1 MSMASRI
8 VGTLLTI
15 VVGAACSDT
24 TGPGLCDPDG
34 PGPSIEG
41 SRAASLPPVPTTHR
55 TIDDRWAAIA
65 RDVPGGW
72 GGLFFEG
79 ALPIVY
85 LVDPSQ
91 RTAALD
97 ALYSLGVG
105 APYADIRRAD
115 VWQGRWDFGQL
126 YDWYRYLNEVAVVW
140 RYGVASSDID
150 EFQNRLVYGV
160 LEDSLDSFTKTIE
173 SLQLPCELVVIKVG
187 SGILIL

>member
-24 TGPGLCDPDG
+24 TGPALCDPDG
-34 PGPSIEG
+34 PGPSIAG
-41 SRAASLPPVPTTHR
+41 ARADSLPPVPTTHG
-55 TIDDRWAAIA
+55 TIDDQWAAIA

-72 GGLFFEG
+72 GGLFFD
-79 ALPIVY
+79 AWPTIY

-97 ALYSLGVG
+97 ALYALGVG
-105 APYADIRRAD
+105 APYADIRSAYVR
-115 VWQGRWDFGQL
+115 QGRWDFGQL
-126 YDWYRYLNEVAVVW
+126 YDWYRYINEVAVGW
-140 RYGVASSDID
+140 YYGVASRDID
-150 EFQNRLVYGV
+150 EVRNRLVYGV
-160 LEDSLDSFTKTIE
+160 LEDSLDSFTETIE

-187 SGILIL
+187 SGIVVH